1 MLLGQNISLF
11 RSNRKIFSDIN
22 LSLTSGKILF
32 LKGNNGS
39 GKTSLIKIILNILE
53 PTSGSIY
60 WKGKILDKNLND
72 YFKNISYIA
81 DKTSSIRQLSLFEN
95 IKIWKKIFLSNVSDE
110 QIEDVLT
117 ILNLIDYKNMK
128 VNTLSLGEVKKL
140 ELLRLIIENKKIW
153 ILDEPFA
160 SLDKNSIDL
169 IEQTFMDHCKNNSC
183 IIYTSHQDLKFQVS
197 EEINL

>member
-39 GKTSLIKIILNILE
+39 GKTSLIKVILNILE

-169 IEQTFMDHCKNNSC
+169 IEQTFMDHCKNNGC

>member
-169 IEQTFMDHCKNNSC
+169 IEQTFMDHCKNNGC